1 MKRQISEG
9 VKISSSIP
17 SPNSIQERQSIIAQA
32 AARGFQLS
40 EDGKSWVPINSE
52 SSNLPLDQNN
62 VIIVKKEQID
72 NTKVTTITIGYLLG
86 FLLLLATVF
95 IVFFTPFLFGLF
107 LFSTS

>member
-17 SPNSIQERQSIIAQA
+17 SKNSIQGRQSIIAQA
-32 AARGFQLS
+32 AARGLQLS

-86 FLLLLATVF
+86 FLVLLAIVF
-95 IVFFTPFLFGLF
+95 IVFFMPFIFALFV
-107 LFSTS
+107 FSAL